1 VKALSAAILPSCAA
15 VKVFSSSGRFAQRCL
30 GARSNARGLQ
40 ADRIFRLCLLVLRAD
55 RHRGPARVLV
65 SARVRRRTDLFP
77 HDLVAF
83 ANAGA
88 LLSSSL
94 REPPNEEPTHLLVV
108 IDAGLKL
115 SPAREAEAGWQGA
128 LATTSAPN
136 VWVLGREP
144 DCADGVL
151 WSVVRRGPLRPPRTP
166 AGQLYSEEALRPCAG
181 LLLCS
186 PPPGTSG

>member
-1 VKALSAAILPSCAA
+1 
-15 VKVFSSSGRFAQRCL
+15 
-30 GARSNARGLQ
+30 
-40 ADRIFRLCLLVLRAD
+40 
-55 RHRGPARVLV
+55 LV

-144 DCADGVL
+144 RL
-151 WSVVRRGPLRPPRTP
+151 RRQRFMVSSSARSPATP
-166 AGQLYSEEALRPCAG
+166 AYARR
-181 LLLCS
+181 
-186 PPPGTSG
+186 TIVF